1 MAGKKGRSGNWSQ
14 LKKDIMNVN
23 LDLCDVILHEYLLN
37 KDIATEDKVARI
49 IPLLTKRIPQ
59 KLDHSG
65 ELSHNHF
72 ILDAISK
79 SGGVND

>member
-23 LDLCDVILHEYLLN
+23 LDLCDAILHEYLMSDSIDN
-37 KDIATEDKVARI
+37 KEKVARI

-59 KLDHSG
+59 KVDV
-65 ELSHNHF
+65 
-72 ILDAISK
+72 
-79 SGGVND
+79 GGQKDNPLNTSLVIKWEN